1 MEILGVK
8 IDNLTID
15 KVLEKIKGFL
25 EDDKQHYI
33 VTPNPEFLVKAQSDK
48 EFKEILNKSDLAVPD
63 GIGLVFASWF
73 LGQRIKA
80 RITGAD
86 LTGYILEIAQKKDL
100 KVFLINWS
108 KGLSS
113 ANLIKKAVKEK
124 YPGLRFEVKDIEKG
138 RALKDTTSAE
148 IVSFKARPLIL
159 FVSLGAPYQEKF
171 IYNNLKYM
179 PSVKLAVGVG
189 GAFDF
194 ITGRI
199 KRAPKLMRSI
209 GLEWLWRLF
218 CQPWRIKRVFR
229 AIIKFPLLVF
239 LNR

>member
-1 MEILGVK
+1 
-8 IDNLTID
+8 
-15 KVLEKIKGFL
+15 
-25 EDDKQHYI
+25 
-33 VTPNPEFLVKAQSDK
+33 
-48 EFKEILNKSDLAVPD
+48 
-63 GIGLVFASWF
+63 
-73 LGQRIKA
+73 
-80 RITGAD
+80 
-86 LTGYILEIAQKKDL
+86 
-100 KVFLINWS
+100 
-108 KGLSS
+108 
-113 ANLIKKAVKEK
+113 
-124 YPGLRFEVKDIEKG
+124 
-138 RALKDTTSAE
+138 
-148 IVSFKARPLIL
+148 
-159 FVSLGAPYQEKF
+159 
-171 IYNNLKYM
+171 M